1 MPRYLFHVYNDEISL
16 DDEGRDLPDLEAAR
30 RHAILAAR
38 GLMRDGLEAGSINL
52 SHYIAVENEQGERVL
67 TVTFGD
73 ALEVRR

>member
-1 MPRYLFHVYNDEISL
+1 MPLYLFHVYNGQISL

-52 SHYIAVENEQGERVL
+52 SHFIAIDDEAGERVL

-73 ALEVRR
+73 AVEVRR